1 MNYGDRR
8 LDFIIPEACE
18 KDILKKLPDAIKEI
32 SEMNEEERV
41 FLTGLI
47 LKYKPRKVLEIGVAA
62 GASSAVILNALEHVD
77 NAEFYSVDYSEK
89 YYRDNSKQTGFFA
102 LGIKNNFKTPWRL
115 HTGGVTAEFI
125 EKIGL
130 DIDFCLI
137 DTMHVQPGE
146 ILDFLMVL
154 PYLKSG
160 AVIVLHDIALHLSMI
175 EQQWSDCNVQLIS
188 VLKGQKLLPAEF
200 DSEFTPFPNIG
211 AVVLDKD
218 IKDNLFD
225 IFNLLLV
232 YWKYSLS
239 EHDYRV
245 IYDYFKKHYD
255 EYFLEIFSKTA
266 EINKKRLAR
275 IKEDKNN
282 YFTKLLFKILKFKL
296 SHGEKRSFNLN
307 ELKNYKRRILIGE

>member
-8 LDFIIPEACE
+8 LNFIVPDVCE
-18 KDILKKLPDAIKEI
+18 KDILKKLPDSIKEI
-32 SEMNEEERV
+32 SEMDEEERV
-41 FLTGLI
+41 FLTELI

-62 GASSAVILNALEHVD
+62 GASSAVILNTLEHVD
-77 NAEFYSVDYSEK
+77 GAEFYSIDYSQK

-102 LGIKNNFKTPWRL
+102 LDIKNNFKTHWTL

-125 EKIGL
+125 EKIGS

-154 PYLKSG
+154 PYLKSD

-175 EQQWSDCNVQLIS
+175 EQQWSDCNAQLFS
-188 VLKGQKLLPAEF
+188 VLKGQKILPAEF
-200 DSEFTPFPNIG
+200 NSGFTPFPNIG
-211 AVVLDKD
+211 AVVLDND

-239 EHDYRV
+239 EYDYRV

-275 IKEDKNN
+275 IKQDKNN
-282 YFTKLLFKILKFKL
+282 YLLKLLFKILKFKL
-296 SHGEKRSFNLN
+296 SHGEKRVLN
-307 ELKNYKRRILIGE
+307 HDKLKDYKRRILIGE

>member
-1 MNYGDRR
+1 M
-8 LDFIIPEACE
+8 DFIIPEACE

-47 LKYKPRKVLEIGVAA
+47 LKYKPQKVLEIGVAA

-175 EQQWSDCNVQLIS
+175 EQQWSDCNVQFDQCI
-188 VLKGQKLLPAEF
+188 KRAEA
-200 DSEFTPFPNIG
+200 SPC
-211 AVVLDKD
+211 
-218 IKDNLFD
+218 
-225 IFNLLLV
+225 
-232 YWKYSLS
+232 
-239 EHDYRV
+239 
-245 IYDYFKKHYD
+245 
-255 EYFLEIFSKTA
+255 
-266 EINKKRLAR
+266 
-275 IKEDKNN
+275 
-282 YFTKLLFKILKFKL
+282 
-296 SHGEKRSFNLN
+296 
-307 ELKNYKRRILIGE
+307 

>member
-1 MNYGDRR
+1 MNYGDIR
-8 LDFIIPEACE
+8 LNFIVPDICE
-18 KDILKKLPDAIKEI
+18 KDILKKLPDSIKEI
-32 SEMNEEERV
+32 SEMDEEERV
-41 FLTGLI
+41 FLTELI

-77 NAEFYSVDYSEK
+77 GAEFYSIDYSQK

-102 LGIKNNFKTPWRL
+102 LDIKNNFKTPWML

-125 EKIGL
+125 EKIGS

-160 AVIVLHDIALHLSMI
+160 AVIALHDIALHLSMI
-175 EQQWSDCNVQLIS
+175 EQQWSDCNAQLFS
-188 VLKGQKLLPAEF
+188 ALKGEKILPAEF
-200 DSEFTPFPNIG
+200 NSEFTPFPNIG
-211 AVVLDKD
+211 AVVLDND
-218 IKDNLFD
+218 MKDNLFD

-232 YWKYSLS
+232 YWKYSLN

-255 EYFLEIFSKTA
+255 KYFLEIFSKTA

-282 YFTKLLFKILKFKL
+282 YLVKLLFKILKFKL
-296 SHGEKRSFNLN
+296 SHGEKRGLN
-307 ELKNYKRRILIGE
+307 HDKLKDYKRRILIGE

>member
-8 LDFIIPEACE
+8 LDFIIPDVCE
-18 KDILKKLPDAIKEI
+18 KDVIKNLPDTIKEI

-102 LGIKNNFKTPWRL
+102 LDIKNNFKTPWTL
-115 HTGGVTAEFI
+115 YTGSVTAEFI
-125 EKIGL
+125 EKIGS

-154 PYLKSG
+154 PYLKNG
-160 AVIVLHDIALHLSMI
+160 AVIVLHDIALHLSMV
-175 EQQWSDCNVQLIS
+175 EQQWRDCNVQLFS
-188 VLKGQKLLPAEF
+188 VLKGQKILPSEF
-200 DSEFTPFPNIG
+200 NSEFTPFPNIG